1 MNNIV
6 SLQTRRAQ
14 TERGLTTTASII
26 QPGSNR
32 ASFVDRILH
41 AARAEKALFGVGDKV
56 ALKREPESIGTVHQ
70 VMYSD
75 TVRYLISFGGFKYIC
90 DQSALKSAGA

>member
-6 SLQTRRAQ
+6 YIQTRRSLN
-14 TERGLTTTASII
+14 ERGLTTSASIL
-26 QPGSNR
+26 PGSNR
-32 ASFVDRILH
+32 ASFVDRVLH

-56 ALKREPESIGTVHQ
+56 ALKREPETIGTVHQ
-70 VMYSD
+70 VMHSD

-90 DQSALKSAGA
+90 DQSALKSAVA

>member
-6 SLQTRRAQ
+6 SLQTRRALNA
-14 TERGLTTTASII
+14 RGLTTSASIV
-26 QPGSNR
+26 PGSNR
-32 ASFVDRILH
+32 ANFVDRVLH

-70 VMYSD
+70 VMHSD
-75 TVRYLISFGGFKYIC
+75 TVRYLISFGGIKCIC
-90 DQSALKSAGA
+90 DQSLLKSAGA